1 MILVYG
7 FVITVPV
14 MAFAQVSAANKD
26 AVGPVDKTIHE
37 KDRVYSAGAHHPD
50 DPDMGRILKTG
61 YPCRIT
67 RRIATP
73 VA

>member
-1 MILVYG
+1 MKLVNG

-14 MAFAQVSAANKD
+14 MAFAQVSAAYKD
-26 AVGPVDKTIHE
+26 AIGPVDKAIHE
-37 KDRVYSAGAHHPD
+37 EQGVYSARAHHSD
-50 DPDMGRILKTG
+50 YPDMGRVLKTRH
-61 YPCRIT
+61 PCGIS